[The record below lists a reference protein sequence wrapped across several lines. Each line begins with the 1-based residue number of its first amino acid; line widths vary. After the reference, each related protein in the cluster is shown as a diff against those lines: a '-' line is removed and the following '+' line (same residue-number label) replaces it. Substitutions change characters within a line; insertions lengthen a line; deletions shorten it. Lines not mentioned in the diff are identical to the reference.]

1 MFAKNVG
8 TIDKVLRIIIGALLI
23 IGGLMG
29 SGVWMWIGVIVGV
42 ILLVTGLMGSCPIY
56 SATGMRTNPAENE

>member
-8 TIDKVLRIIIGALLI
+8 TIDKVLRIVIGALLI

-29 SGVWMWIGVIVGV
+29 SGVWMWIGLIVGV
-42 ILLVTGLMGSCPIY
+42 ILLVTGLMGSCPLY
-56 SATGMRTNPAENE
+56 SASGLSTNPAEKE